1 MNKETLDYF
10 NTSKYYDNSNAFFV
24 GKMKDEM
31 GPVDIENFLGLN
43 PKMYLILVSYSSQY
57 KKQKMWIK
65 ILLRKQVTMNIR
77 MFCWI
82 KNV

>member
-10 NTSKYYDNSNAFFV
+10 STSKYYDNSNAFFV

-31 GPVDIENFLGLN
+31 GAADIEKFLGLN

-57 KKQKMWIK
+57 KKQKM
-65 ILLRKQVTMNIR
+65 
-77 MFCWI
+77 
-82 KNV
+82 

>member
-43 PKMYLILVSYSSQY
+43 PKMYLILVSYSS
-57 KKQKMWIK
+57 
-65 ILLRKQVTMNIR
+65 
-77 MFCWI
+77 
-82 KNV
+82 